1 MTMLEVKDLAVNYGV
16 INAVKGVSFHINK
29 GEIVSLIGANG
40 AGKTTI
46 LKTISGLLKP
56 VSGTITYEGKT
67 IQKHKAPKI
76 VAAGISQVPEGRH
89 IFAGMSVRENLQM
102 GAFLQNNHAEIT
114 SSFETVYSR
123 FPVLKERINQ
133 DAATLSGGE
142 QQMLA
147 MGRALM
153 SKPKLLLLDEPSMG
167 LAPIFI
173 NEIFE
178 IVKAI
183 KEQGTTVLLIEQNAK
198 KALSIADR
206 GYVLASG
213 KVKMTGTGQELL
225 ANQDVQ
231 KAYIGG

>member
-1 MTMLEVKDLAVNYGV
+1 
-16 INAVKGVSFHINK
+16 
-29 GEIVSLIGANG
+29 
-40 AGKTTI
+40 
-46 LKTISGLLKP
+46 
-56 VSGTITYEGKT
+56 
-67 IQKHKAPKI
+67 
-76 VAAGISQVPEGRH
+76 
-89 IFAGMSVRENLQM
+89 M

-231 KAYIGG
+231 KAYLGG